1 MNILEHVKPNQD
13 CSQCDVI
20 NDYVCFDCEH
30 IQVKAKYPKARY
42 MGTDGYRLVNT
53 DTIFSTA
60 LAYASYKSMPMKVD
74 DNLIEQMFKDLID
87 LSDEYG
93 FDYKSLIK
101 ELD

>member
-1 MNILEHVKPNQD
+1 MDILEHVKPNKD
-13 CSQCDVI
+13 CS
-20 NDYVCFDCEH
+20 
-30 IQVKAKYPKARY
+30 K
-42 MGTDGYRLVNT
+42 T

-60 LAYASYKSMPMKVD
+60 LAYASYKSLPMTVN